1 MASSEIPRTA
11 VLLILLPKQNEVK
24 GKNTVI
30 ILSLTAVLAIS
41 CGRNGADGVDLL
53 PYLGSVMADTSSVEH
68 SVMAGYDPMDRYGD
82 IAVIG
87 PEKDTRLL
95 TDYLMRCDMYD
106 NVDAREMRDSLPD
119 FAGEIFASYYDLA
132 DSSCT
137 ALFREGRDDS
147 IRTVTVRN
155 AVAAAASECYQNIF
169 SNAPTEG
176 KPSAKVMVFSSPYS
190 EAGVED
196 ADTLFS
202 FFGKRLRVISPVRA
216 IAERM
221 THLHV
226 SGRVGIWAESDVL
239 ASGVYALVFRDWNYG
254 FDYVGFSPEGFSTAE
269 EGFFR
274 FLDMYMST
282 GEVTPLA
289 ALVIDDFGLSAYADS
304 ISEVAARVNSSTA
317 DEYAVYRAILDDD
330 FKVIDAVSA
339 IARSCY
345 GLLRNENLF
354 THRIQ
359 YPSVMEYAILPS
371 AGGDTDIKYIRYN
384 HVH

>member
-1 MASSEIPRTA
+1 M
-11 VLLILLPKQNEVK
+11 
-24 GKNTVI
+24 
-30 ILSLTAVLAIS
+30 AIS

-202 FFGKRLRVISPVRA
+202 FFL
-216 IAERM
+216 
-221 THLHV
+221 
-226 SGRVGIWAESDVL
+226 
-239 ASGVYALVFRDWNYG
+239 
-254 FDYVGFSPEGFSTAE
+254 
-269 EGFFR
+269 
-274 FLDMYMST
+274 
-282 GEVTPLA
+282 
-289 ALVIDDFGLSAYADS
+289 
-304 ISEVAARVNSSTA
+304 
-317 DEYAVYRAILDDD
+317 
-330 FKVIDAVSA
+330 
-339 IARSCY
+339 
-345 GLLRNENLF
+345 
-354 THRIQ
+354 
-359 YPSVMEYAILPS
+359 
-371 AGGDTDIKYIRYN
+371 
-384 HVH
+384 